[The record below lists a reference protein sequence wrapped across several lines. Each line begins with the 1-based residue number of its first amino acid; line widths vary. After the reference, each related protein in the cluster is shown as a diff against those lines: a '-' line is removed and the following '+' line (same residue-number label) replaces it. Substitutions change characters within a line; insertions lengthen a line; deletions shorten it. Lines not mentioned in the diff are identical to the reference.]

1 MTNKSTEA
9 TSSATNRFQLIF
21 ASNTLKAPIIL
32 CVQLLSKHLV
42 WRKKKQFVCVFMQET
57 APFGLLEQAILVEDS
72 N

>member
-21 ASNTLKAPIIL
+21 ASNTLKASIIL
-32 CVQLLSKHLV
+32 CVQLLSNHLV
-42 WRKKKQFVCVFMQET
+42 WRKKAVCLCVHAGET
-57 APFGLLEQAILVEDS
+57 APFGLLKQAILVEDS